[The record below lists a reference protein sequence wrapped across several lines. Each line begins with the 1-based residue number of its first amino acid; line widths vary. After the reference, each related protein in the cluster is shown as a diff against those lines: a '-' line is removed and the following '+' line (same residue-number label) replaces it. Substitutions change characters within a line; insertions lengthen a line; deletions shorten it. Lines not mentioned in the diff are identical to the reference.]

1 MAAGAIT
8 GEQRLNIEVRLDTKG
23 LKKGTAEYRAALLKM
38 TKATKKANLAQSKL
52 SGGAE
57 KLRSNNR
64 GASAAIIELGRGA
77 SDARFGFHG
86 LGNNLE
92 RATELMGSLIKKNGG
107 LKGAFKALGASL
119 LGPAGI
125 VVAITVLIAYG
136 PAIIKFFKNSFG
148 DPAEVA
154 KEKVMELN
162 KELKALRDDYFGIED
177 TREADI
183 LRKWHEIIAAQEEY
197 IRLLKESAKQSAFN
211 TPSAGG
217 VMVANDTRSTY
228 ADQQF
233 AELQQN
239 INKVAQNNDK
249 LEIERINREKERLRL
264 FKEGLKYWR
273 ERENIS
279 KNNIKSGNEQYFK
292 DNETGLGDAFD
303 LGNQN
308 IPKIV
313 DVDSVQVIDE
323 YADGLEELNAILRET
338 GSIFADLSPE
348 ISKKLMDIDAA
359 MLTSTQKTQQFAQAI
374 IGGFESAAGQ
384 GGNFLE
390 QLAKGLMSSLGSILI
405 QQGTAAIFSGI
416 AKNAIVPGL
425 GADSIKKGALVV
437 AAGVALKAGSN
448 IIGPKSDSGGGGG
461 GASRSTPTATTVTP
475 QSLQENGQGGSL
487 VATVRGQDL
496 RFILQAADNSY
507 GALS

>member
-38 TKATKKANLAQSKL
+38 TKATKKANLAQARL

-154 KEKVMELN
+154 KEKVMALS
-162 KELKALRDDYFGIED
+162 KELKVLRDEYFGATD

-183 LRKWHEIIAAQEEY
+183 LRKWNEIIAAQEEY
-197 IRLLKESAKQSAFN
+197 IKLLDESSKRSPIHA
-211 TPSAGG
+211 PSAGG
-217 VMVANDTRSTY
+217 VFVADDTRATL
-228 ADQQF
+228 ADHQF
-233 AELQQN
+233 ADLQQA
-239 INKVAQNNDK
+239 INKAAAKGDK
-249 LEIERINREKERLRL
+249 EAIKAKKVEKEKLKIY
-264 FKEGLKYWR
+264 KEQLKFYR

-279 KNNIKSGNEQYFK
+279 KNTIKSGNEDYFK
-292 DNETGLGDAFD
+292 DNETGLSDAFD

-308 IPKIV
+308 VPKIV
-313 DVDSVQVIDE
+313 DVDSVEIIDE
-323 YADGLEELNAILRET
+323 YAGSLEDLNAILRET

-348 ISKKLMDIDAA
+348 IAKKLMDIDAA
-359 MLTSTQKTQQFAQAI
+359 MLTSAQRSAEFANAI
-374 IGGFESAAGQ
+374 IGAFESAATQ
-384 GGNFLE
+384 GGSFLE
-390 QLAKGLMSSLGSILI
+390 NLGRGLMSSLGSMLI

-416 AKNAIVPGL
+416 AKNAIVPGT
-425 GADSIKKGALVV
+425 GAASIKKGALVV
-437 AAGVALKAGSN
+437 AAGVALKAGST
-448 IIGPKSDSGGGGG
+448 IGKGSASSGGGGG
-461 GASRSTPTATTVTP
+461 SATRSTPTATTVTP
-475 QSLQENGQGGSL
+475 KSLQENGQQNSL
-487 VATVRGQDL
+487 IATVRGQDL
-496 RFILQAADNSY
+496 RFVLQAADDSY
-507 GALS
+507 TAIS